1 MNAFEAADI
10 EDVNLVNLGNFTI
23 PYHKISYYYVCTVR

>member
-10 EDVNLVNLGNFTI
+10 EDVNLVIGNFTI
-23 PYHKISYYYVCTVR
+23 PYHKISYYYVRTVR